1 MKPITLLIS
10 LTLILSACNQAAPT
24 LTPLQTETKAPPVTS
39 TATPLPDYDQLV
51 HLFDYDPSVPLDV
64 RIGDATTEQGVTVQ
78 TIRYAAPDDCRVS
91 ALLFTPDGPGP
102 YPAVIYMHAGGRNK
116 TQYYVE
122 AKLLA
127 GQGVVSLLLDSP
139 FETNCLDSTRQGYI
153 RTVLFVR
160 RGVDLLESLP
170 QVDRSRIAYVGH
182 SFGATW
188 GGVIAGV
195 EPRIHFFV
203 LMAGYAQ
210 VSKNDTPEVPDLDAI
225 LYVGHAGEAA
235 FLFQFAE
242 KDEYIRPEEARQY
255 YAAASGEKSIVWYDT
270 THFDLQEAGQP
281 DRLGW
286 LADHLGFPVP

>member
-1 MKPITLLIS
+1 MKPIALLIS
-10 LTLILSACNQAAPT
+10 LTLILSACQEAVPT
-24 LTPLQTETKAPPVTS
+24 PEPLRTETMTPFVTS
-39 TATPLPDYDQLV
+39 TATPLPEYDQLV

-64 RIGDATTEQGVTVQ
+64 RIGSETKEQGITIQ
-78 TIRYAAPDDCRVS
+78 TIRYAAPGDCRVP
-91 ALLFTPDGPGP
+91 ALLFSPDGPGP
-102 YPAVIYMHAGGRNK
+102 YPAVIYLHAGGRNK

-139 FETNCLDSTRQGYI
+139 FETNCLDSIRQGYI

-170 QVDRSRIAYVGH
+170 QVDRSRIAFVGH

-225 LYVGHAGEAA
+225 LYVGHAGGAS

-242 KDEYIRPEEARQY
+242 KDEYIRLEEARQY
-255 YAAASGEKSIVWYDT
+255 YAVAGGEKTIVWYDT
-270 THFDLQEAGQP
+270 THLGLQETGQA
-281 DRLGW
+281 DRLDW